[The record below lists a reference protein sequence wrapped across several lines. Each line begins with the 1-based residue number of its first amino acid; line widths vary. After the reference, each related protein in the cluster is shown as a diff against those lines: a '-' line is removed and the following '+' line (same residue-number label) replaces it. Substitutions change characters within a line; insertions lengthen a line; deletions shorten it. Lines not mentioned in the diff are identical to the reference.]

1 MKAKSFPCYAPDTVL
16 YIGIPNLGDALQQ
29 ANQIFQQQLSQ
40 SKVLQDWWN
49 KSGNSNQHP
58 TPEELIG
65 QIQAISQYLGDEVVI
80 TVRGRPGANEHGPVL
95 LAEVKQSGLKD
106 YLQNHLAATLSST
119 QGKSNLHVVD
129 QQSLSSLAAG
139 ERGMIMLV
147 RQNMLVVGG
156 DAASVRADE
165 RPTRRWSNSLCRN
178 RLWPANL

>member
-1 MKAKSFPCYAPDTVL
+1 MLAPDTIL

-80 TVRGRPGANEHGPVL
+80 TFGGTPP
-95 LAEVKQSGLKD
+95 
-106 YLQNHLAATLSST
+106 ATNTALS
-119 QGKSNLHVVD
+119 
-129 QQSLSSLAAG
+129 
-139 ERGMIMLV
+139 
-147 RQNMLVVGG
+147 
-156 DAASVRADE
+156 
-165 RPTRRWSNSLCRN
+165 C
-178 RLWPANL
+178 WPK